1 MIINEVEKNTKER
14 IRVSIEVY
22 QWHMFI
28 DCRVYFIDDTGT
40 WRPTKKGI
48 ALSNKC
54 INNVI
59 KALEEASAKLA
70 ELEAMKAEGTLL
82 RA

>member
-1 MIINEVEKNTKER
+1 MIINEIEKNTKEK

-28 DCRVYFIDDTGT
+28 DCRVYFADDTGT

-48 ALSNKC
+48 ALTSKC
-54 INNVI
+54 INDVI
-59 KALEEASAKLA
+59 KALEEASTRLA
-70 ELEAMKAEGTLL
+70 ELEVMKAEGTLV